1 MNKKNQNKPLG
12 QQVMQHKFYLANQ
25 FLYPLALI
33 IKEGFSQR
41 VRQAKK
47 KLTAR
52 NLALGHAIKYAIG
65 GEYPDLY
72 IDPALV
78 LLSDGPTQPITVDQV
93 SRDGAILRVYFN
105 GGKITA
111 TNHDDEVMLLAY
123 DQKGQVAVRN
133 EELAVRSVSSLMLEL
148 PDYMRQVSRLDVY
161 VIVRNR
167 DRIRYARSQY
177 VGVV

>member
-1 MNKKNQNKPLG
+1 MNRKNQNKPLG
-12 QQVMQHKFYLANQ
+12 QRVMQHKFYLANQ
-25 FLYPLALI
+25 FLYPLASV
-33 IKEGFSQR
+33 IKDGFSQR

-52 NLALGHAIKYAIG
+52 NLALGHAIRYAVK

-78 LLSDGPTQPITVDQV
+78 LLSDGPTQTVTV
-93 SRDGAILRVYFN
+93 GYMSRDGAMLRVDFN

-111 TNHDDEVMLLAY
+111 INHDDEVLLLAY

-133 EELAVRSVSSLMLEL
+133 AEPVLRSVSSLILEL
-148 PDYMRQVSRLDVY
+148 PDYMRQVRLHLY

-177 VGVV
+177 LGTV